1 MSTLSVLC
9 FLASSAILIWIFIG
23 INFKYFLIDIDKKTK
38 NQKRLTPFCIS
49 PYMIHIMSQFV
60 VCAVVWAFQSYIGR
74 PVIDVGIKNNKIM
87 LAIIL
92 AQLVMLPIAINIY
105 SKVIC
110 KDKKICAFIY
120 LTMLTMITFI
130 DEISK
135 NWGMFLVVSILI
147 TFTLR
152 QYFKRDIETIVR
164 NSRMENYDNMA
175 RVPIFAYI
183 VVLSLAMLYNSVPV
197 EDIGFNTSFS
207 VLALTFCV
215 FVFTTYKYA
224 FGNYIKQV
232 EILERTKEKK
242 NMLEI
247 QNKTQEEIILSL
259 SEITEAKSGQTGKH
273 VKRVSEYTR
282 VLAGALNFSNED
294 IEKMRVASMMHDIG
308 KLMIPS
314 EILDKK
320 GRLTNE
326 EFDVIKTHAA
336 LGEEIL
342 HNTNGPI
349 MDCAKII
356 ALDHHEK
363 WDGRGYNGKK
373 GSEISIEGRIVAVA
387 DVYDAL
393 VSKRSYKD
401 AWDEKAARQEI
412 VVQSGK
418 QFDPEVVDAF
428 IKHYDEIL
436 GVWKKYKDIK

>member
-38 NQKRLTPFCIS
+38 NQKRLTLFCIS

-105 SKVIC
+105 SRVIC

-135 NWGMFLVVSILI
+135 SWGMFLVVSILI

-207 VLALTFCV
+207 VLALAFCV

-247 QNKTQEEIILSL
+247 QNKTHEEIILSL

-314 EILDKK
+314 EI
-320 GRLTNE
+320 
-326 EFDVIKTHAA
+326 
-336 LGEEIL
+336 
-342 HNTNGPI
+342 P
-349 MDCAKII
+349 
-356 ALDHHEK
+356 
-363 WDGRGYNGKK
+363 
-373 GSEISIEGRIVAVA
+373 
-387 DVYDAL
+387 
-393 VSKRSYKD
+393 
-401 AWDEKAARQEI
+401 
-412 VVQSGK
+412 
-418 QFDPEVVDAF
+418 
-428 IKHYDEIL
+428 
-436 GVWKKYKDIK
+436 